1 MFPNGLPPHSTEP
14 LTDRFMAREDI
25 LSLESE
31 IRQCRV
37 CVDAPSGKPLPH
49 EPRPVTVLSST
60 ARVAICGQAPG
71 NRVHQSGVP
80 FTDPSGDRL
89 RDWVGVTSE
98 TFYDRDRIAIVPM
111 GFCFPGYD
119 SKGSDLP
126 PRRECGQT
134 WHSRV
139 FAAMPQ
145 IELILLVGGSA
156 QKWHLARQEGLPR
169 FKTVTETVR
178 NWREYLEPTEAL
190 PNSIKFLPLPHPSWR
205 NTAWLRKNPWFD
217 RELLPVLREL
227 IQAMT

>member
-1 MFPNGLPPHSTEP
+1 M
-14 LTDRFMAREDI
+14 
-25 LSLESE
+25 
-31 IRQCRV
+31 
-37 CVDAPSGKPLPH
+37 
-49 EPRPVTVLSST
+49 
-60 ARVAICGQAPG
+60 
-71 NRVHQSGVP
+71 
-80 FTDPSGDRL
+80 
-89 RDWVGVTSE
+89 GVTSE
-98 TFYDRDRIAIVPM
+98 TFYDRGRIAIVPM